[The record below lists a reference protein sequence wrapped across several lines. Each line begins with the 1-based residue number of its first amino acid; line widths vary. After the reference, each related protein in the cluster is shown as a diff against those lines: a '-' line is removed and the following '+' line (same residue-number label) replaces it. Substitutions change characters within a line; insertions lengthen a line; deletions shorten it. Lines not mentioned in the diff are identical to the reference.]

1 MKKRALFITA
11 TSFIFTSWN
20 NLPNETSIS
29 PRYVRAVDATF
40 PEKNGAAN
48 HPPRGDDSSVDN
60 ERFALFIG
68 SNARWLV
75 DRRLGAITAWDLKRD
90 VPLWTRDGVAYRVAR
105 RPNYDISNFSA
116 IVAEPAREFFGRVY
130 FLLDAPDA
138 KSASFDDESNV
149 VERRDDLLVAL
160 DARAQGRLV
169 WSRRAD
175 DFAPFFPPAPK
186 NVRPNGRFVSL
197 PQTLPNDLLEVQVEL
212 NQEVKRFL
220 LDAADGEPR
229 SSESVLH

>member
-11 TSFIFTSWN
+11 TSFIFASWN
-20 NLPNETSIS
+20 NFPNETPVS
-29 PRYVRAVDATF
+29 PRCVRAVDATL
-40 PEKNGAAN
+40 PEKNDAAD
-48 HPPRGDDSSVDN
+48 HPPQGDLLSIDN

-75 DRRLGAITAWDLKRD
+75 DRRLGAISAWDLKRD
-90 VPLWTRDGVAYRVAR
+90 LPLWTRDGVAYRVAR
-105 RPNYDISNFSA
+105 RPKYDISSFNA

-138 KSASFDDESNV
+138 KSALDKSNV
-149 VERRDDLLVAL
+149 VEHRDDLLVAL

-186 NVRPNGRFVSL
+186 NVRLNGRFVGL
-197 PQTLPNDLLEVQVEL
+197 PQTLPNDLLEIQVEF
-212 NQEVKRFL
+212 NQEVKRFQ

-229 SSESVLH
+229 SSESVLHQ